1 MTSFIKYGP
10 SSMKSAS
17 KWEKEEISIA
27 SLATHASSD
36 VSVGLDSGSIWLI
49 DNNLKEKGQ
58 VLQDQAFPIIDHF
71 WTQKNH
77 ICYTQGKNIV
87 LYDAEKQKP
96 ISNFVS
102 HTDVL
107 RV

>member
-1 MTSFIKYGP
+1 MTAFIKYGQNQ
-10 SSMKSAS
+10 MKSGV

-27 SLATHASSD
+27 SLANHSTTD
-36 VSVGLDSGSIWLI
+36 VSVGLDSGSIWLL

-71 WTQKNH
+71 WTQKNQ

-87 LYDAEKQKP
+87 LFDAEKQKP

-107 RV
+107 RI